1 MITGSRLQG
10 FVLSPGKPPAIKTIG
25 EILAGTPL
33 ELIMKISGH
42 KSLKDFYKY
51 IRITPE

>member
-1 MITGSRLQG
+1 
-10 FVLSPGKPPAIKTIG
+10 
-25 EILAGTPL
+25 LAGTPV

-51 IRITPE
+51 IKISPEEAAERIRDIWLARGELKMPNL